1 MITPDG
7 RTLIVGESMAKRA
20 TAFTIADD
28 GTLHDRRLWAD
39 LGEVL
44 PDGCTL
50 DAEGAIWF
58 ADARG
63 TAVVR
68 AREGGEVTDRIE
80 AGQHTFACA
89 LGGDDGRTL
98 FVVCA
103 DSYGGEDEAP
113 TGTIR
118 TLRVDVPHAGLP

>member
-1 MITPDG
+1 M
-7 RTLIVGESMAKRA
+7 
-20 TAFTIADD
+20 
-28 GTLHDRRLWAD
+28 
-39 LGEVL
+39 L

-68 AREGGEVTDRIE
+68 VREGGEVTDRVE
-80 AGQHTFACA
+80 AGQPTFACA

-103 DSYGGEDEAP
+103 DSVDDDEDVDGTA

-118 TLRVDVPHAGLP
+118 TVRVDVPHAGLP